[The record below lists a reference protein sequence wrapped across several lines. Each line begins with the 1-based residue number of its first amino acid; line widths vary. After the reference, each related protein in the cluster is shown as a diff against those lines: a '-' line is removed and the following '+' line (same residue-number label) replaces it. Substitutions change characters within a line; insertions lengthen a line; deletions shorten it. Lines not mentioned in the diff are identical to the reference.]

1 MKCEKELNLLIQIA
15 NDFITTLPLSTR
27 AAMVEQVKIAV
38 GNLEH
43 SLTPQPEIIPVDVVD
58 KTEE

>member
-15 NDFITTLPLSTR
+15 NDFIVTLPLSTR

-43 SLTPQPEIIPVDVVD
+43 ALSPQLETVAVEVVD
-58 KTEE
+58 KAE